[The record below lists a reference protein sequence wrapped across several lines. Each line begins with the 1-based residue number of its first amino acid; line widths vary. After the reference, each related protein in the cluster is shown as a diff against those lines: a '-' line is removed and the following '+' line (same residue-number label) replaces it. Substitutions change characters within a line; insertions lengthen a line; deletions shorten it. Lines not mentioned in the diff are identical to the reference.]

1 MHFFNFFN
9 LLDLF
14 DHSTKIFDKQHTN
27 TMKMSMNRPI
37 HKGGHDVSVCICVSL
52 LYVVIDVVQPIPS
65 TTAGAMLQR
74 CLLTV
79 EKMRRDCGSQEA
91 AVTAHTED
99 KSAS

>member
-52 LYVVIDVVQPIPS
+52 LYVVIDVAQPIPS
-65 TTAGAMLQR
+65 TTAGAMSALPAD
-74 CLLTV
+74 
-79 EKMRRDCGSQEA
+79 RREDAGSRLRQPGSSSNG
-91 AVTAHTED
+91 THRRQIG
-99 KSAS
+99 